1 MNDLNII
8 GLIFFII
15 GALGFFSIL
24 GYGTYIEFGWL
35 GVIIIFT
42 MTFAIIFIVLGWCLM
57 WSD

>member
-24 GYGTYIEFGWL
+24 GYGVYIEFGWL
-35 GVIIIFT
+35 GVIIN
-42 MTFAIIFIVLGWCLM
+42 FALIFIILGGCLM
-57 WSD
+57 CSD

>member
-8 GLIFFII
+8 GLILFII

-24 GYGTYIEFGWL
+24 GYGIYIEFGWF
-35 GVIIIFT
+35 GVIISFAII
-42 MTFAIIFIVLGWCLM
+42 FAIIFIVLGYCLM

>member
-1 MNDLNII
+1 MNDLKII

-35 GVIIIFT
+35 GVIISFAII
-42 MTFAIIFIVLGWCLM
+42 FAIIFIVLGCCLM